1 MPNLFPDGF
10 DTLDVSPVS
19 YIDSIM
25 NGEPEPPT

>member
-10 DTLDVSPVS
+10 DMLDVSPVS

-25 NGEPEPPT
+25 NGEFE